1 MAEALTPE
9 QTAEAILGLFNK
21 ANKRP
26 GESMLVG
33 AITIMNMQI
42 MEVGTDMRGADVEAG
57 LEYAIEQGW
66 LEKAGSAMRLT
77 EAGFKRMSRE
87 IPKDQILH

>member
-1 MAEALTPE
+1 MAETPTTE

-21 ANKRP
+21 ANKRL
-26 GESMLVG
+26 GEDMPLG

-42 MEVGTDMRGADVEAG
+42 MTGARMRGADVPAG
-57 LEYAIEQGW
+57 LAYAIKQGW

-77 EAGFKRMSRE
+77 EAGLKRMSE
-87 IPKDQILH
+87 LPKD